1 MKKQKGEKA
10 SNGKTSES
18 KKKMGEA
25 KTINE
30 MPDTTKKKETKNLGF
45 RKMKEPGEGIKI
57 NATDKQAPKHFN
69 HEGDEKT
76 TQENGAKKLEFG
88 KMKRLGGGIKTNA
101 TDKQSPRKQFNHE
114 RHEKTTQENEIKKL
128 EFRKMKEPEKAAKQ
142 TPRTN
147 NHQNSLTMKD
157 MKKLPKKMKQRN
169 LNFERLKSLKKASKK
184 RPQINKHQTMKE
196 IKMRRH

>member
-69 HEGDEKT
+69 HERDEKT
-76 TQENGAKKLEFG
+76 TQEMG
-88 KMKRLGGGIKTNA
+88 
-101 TDKQSPRKQFNHE
+101 
-114 RHEKTTQENEIKKL
+114 
-128 EFRKMKEPEKAAKQ
+128 
-142 TPRTN
+142 
-147 NHQNSLTMKD
+147 
-157 MKKLPKKMKQRN
+157 QRN
-169 LNFERLKSLKKASKK
+169 LNLER
-184 RPQINKHQTMKE
+184 
-196 IKMRRH
+196 